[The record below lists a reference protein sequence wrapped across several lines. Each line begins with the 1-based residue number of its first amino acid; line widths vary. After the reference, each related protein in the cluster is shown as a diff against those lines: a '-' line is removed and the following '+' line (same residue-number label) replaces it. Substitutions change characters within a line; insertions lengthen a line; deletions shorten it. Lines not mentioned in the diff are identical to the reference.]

1 METVTPTTDEV
12 AWARD
17 LAASL
22 LAPLGQRWAHTL
34 GVAQRARAFAHVL
47 SSTELEVLVAAAYVH
62 DVGYAPA
69 LARTGFHPV
78 DGAEFLRTLGR
89 ERLACLVAHHSG
101 ARVEADERGLLEG
114 LEEFT
119 EELSVLGDALTYCDL
134 TTDASGATVSVSAR
148 LREIVDRYGRRHPVG
163 RAIERCRDELLDSSR
178 AVEQMLTSR
187 SRG

>member
-1 METVTPTTDEV
+1 MPTTDEFG
-12 AWARD
+12 WARD
-17 LAASL
+17 VAASL

-34 GVAQRARAFAHVL
+34 GVAERARAFALVL
-47 SSTELEVLVAAAYVH
+47 PSTELEMLVAAAYVH

-69 LARTGFHPV
+69 LARTGFHPL
-78 DGAEFLRTLGR
+78 DGAQFLRALGR
-89 ERLACLVAHHSG
+89 ERIACLVAHHSG
-101 ARVEADERGLLEG
+101 ARVEAEASGHLEG
-114 LEEFT
+114 LEEFA

-134 TTDASGATVSVSAR
+134 TTDASGATLPVSAR